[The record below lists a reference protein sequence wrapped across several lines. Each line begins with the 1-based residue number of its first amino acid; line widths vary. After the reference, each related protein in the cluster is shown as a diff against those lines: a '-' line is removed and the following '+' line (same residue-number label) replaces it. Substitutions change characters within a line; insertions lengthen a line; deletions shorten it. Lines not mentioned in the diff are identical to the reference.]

1 MTALTRIHGGKI
13 PLITLDDRSGSG
25 TPLTATAAISAG
37 TSRPATITDTGFVHD
52 SYINGM
58 GSSCGFCDI
67 RVTQGLNRKKK
78 NGYSLTL
85 GSPSRAMAAPSRKGS
100 AE

>member
-25 TPLTATAAISAG
+25 TPLTATADISAG

-78 NGYSLTL
+78 SYSLTL